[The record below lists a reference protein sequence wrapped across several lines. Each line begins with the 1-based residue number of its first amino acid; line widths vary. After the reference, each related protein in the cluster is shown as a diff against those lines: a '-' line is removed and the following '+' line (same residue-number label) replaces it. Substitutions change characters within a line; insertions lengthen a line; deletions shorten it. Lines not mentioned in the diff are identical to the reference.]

1 MPILRCVKLVAQ
13 DGRITV
19 TGSDIETFVQTFC
32 KAKVQS
38 QGTICVPAGE
48 LADSLKALATES
60 PTVTMA
66 IFRSKTTLPM
76 TSAEYEEAKKNAA
89 PGTEVPSTKPGWRH
103 EFRIEAGNT
112 SATIPTYD
120 SKDYPPVPK
129 LKPTAVIQFRNLV
142 SAIGEVDYALAHH
155 DSRPA
160 LTGLDLKQV
169 NGHIA
174 LTAADGFRLATVL
187 VKARGKAPDELII
200 PGGTVEVIKKLLPE
214 DTRLDIQEYKKNN
227 AAPEDKRQK
236 LHCLCFRDK
245 KGLVTV
251 TANAVDSTYPQY
263 EQLIPKNRKKLTV
276 AKAVM
281 EQALRVMAT
290 LKEDV
295 PVRLQKKGGNLVI
308 SRGNSERE
316 LVSKVPAKGAIKV
329 GADIG
334 YLQDMVRRLD
344 GDITLR
350 SKDATSPIL
359 AKQGATTHVLMP
371 RQVQW

>member
-1 MPILRCVKLVAQ
+1 MVFFVEIGALLVAFF
-13 DGRITV
+13 ILYLLY
-19 TGSDIETFVQTFC
+19 TF
-32 KAKVQS
+32 
-38 QGTICVPAGE
+38 
-48 LADSLKALATES
+48 LK
-60 PTVTMA
+60 
-66 IFRSKTTLPM
+66 
-76 TSAEYEEAKKNAA
+76 N
-89 PGTEVPSTKPGWRH
+89 
-103 EFRIEAGNT
+103 
-112 SATIPTYD
+112 
-120 SKDYPPVPK
+120 PVP
-129 LKPTAVIQFRNLV
+129 VI
-142 SAIGEVDYALAHH
+142 
-155 DSRPA
+155 
-160 LTGLDLKQV
+160 
-169 NGHIA
+169 
-174 LTAADGFRLATVL
+174 
-187 VKARGKAPDELII
+187 
-200 PGGTVEVIKKLLPE
+200 
-214 DTRLDIQEYKKNN
+214 
-227 AAPEDKRQK
+227 
-236 LHCLCFRDK
+236 
-245 KGLVTV
+245 
-251 TANAVDSTYPQY
+251 ANAVDGNYPEY
-263 EQLIPKNRKKLTV
+263 EQLIPKNPKKLTV